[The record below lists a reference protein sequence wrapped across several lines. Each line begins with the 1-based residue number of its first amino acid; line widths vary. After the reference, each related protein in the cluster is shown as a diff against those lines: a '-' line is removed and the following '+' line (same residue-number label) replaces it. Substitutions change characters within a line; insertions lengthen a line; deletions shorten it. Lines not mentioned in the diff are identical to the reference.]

1 MCEKYISLE
10 SLLLML
16 NLYGNNTVFGLLIS
30 LMSINWNDNVS
41 CLGRKKLLAVKEQR
55 EFGI

>member
-41 CLGRKKLLAVKEQR
+41 CLGRKK
-55 EFGI
+55 IISC